1 MTDRTIFSI
10 AASAGAEGARTGFS
24 SDSSGDAQC
33 VAVRAKVE
41 RGSAFTLDVDLQLPG
56 RGITALFGPSGCGKT
71 TLLRAV
77 AGLVRPAPGRVV
89 ANGDVWQD
97 DAAGVWRPTHRRPLG
112 VVFQEASLFDHLNVQ
127 RNLDF
132 GRRRVPAS
140 ERRVSLEQAIDLLG
154 IAPLLQRNPASLSGG
169 ERQRVAIARALA
181 TSPRLLLMDEPL
193 AALDAARKAELLPYF
208 ERLQRELDMPVL
220 YVTHSLDEVARL
232 ASEVVLMQAGRTV
245 AQGPTA
251 QLMTRMDLSLSQR
264 DSASA
269 LIEGTLESVDAAYG
283 LLQVR
288 FAGGVLQ
295 CVQAAGA
302 PPRTPGQRLR
312 LRVQARDVSVA
323 LKAATDTSILNVL
336 PATVNAIAQDG
347 PAQSLLSLDVGGC
360 TLLARITRKS
370 ADALQLAAGQAVFA
384 QIKGVAVLD

>member
-1 MTDRTIFSI
+1 M
-10 AASAGAEGARTGFS
+10 
-24 SDSSGDAQC
+24 
-33 VAVRAKVE
+33 RAKVE

-140 ERRVSLEQAIDLLG
+140 ERRVSLEHAIDLLG

-181 TSPRLLLMDEPL
+181 TSPHLLLMDEPL

-232 ASEVVLMQAGRTV
+232 ANEDVLMQAGRTV

-251 QLMTRMDLSLSQR
+251 QLMTRMDLSLSQG
-264 DSASA
+264 DTASA

-336 PATVNAIAQDG
+336 PATVQAIAQDG

-384 QIKGVAVLD
+384 QIKGVAVMD